1 MGQALS
7 IPDSGTGLPNERA
20 RGGAQQLPSSRV
32 AARVVLLAMIA
43 SGLTFGFLYQT
54 QTESAR
60 LSLELSA
67 ERDAAAAY
75 RADLGDGMTSAQLE
89 VQKVSLDHLTGTP
102 PPARFFLLDF
112 QRMDFW
118 TRQRHAYLALAQD
131 LEASRLY
138 LLTNL
143 HEQVSANA
151 IVASQVAEAWRQAG
165 GTPADGDALATG
177 TGRTSPPCQAA
188 PAIPH

>member
-20 RGGAQQLPSSRV
+20 RGSAQQLPSSRV

-67 ERDAAAAY
+67 DRDAAAAY
-75 RADLGDGMTSAQLE
+75 PGDLGDGMTSARLE
-89 VQKVSLDHLTGTP
+89 RQKVSLDHLSGTRAP
-102 PPARFFLLDF
+102 TRFSLADY
-112 QRMDFW
+112 QRIGFW
-118 TRQRHAYLALAQD
+118 TRQRQAYPAL
-131 LEASRLY
+131 S
-138 LLTNL
+138 
-143 HEQVSANA
+143 
-151 IVASQVAEAWRQAG
+151 
-165 GTPADGDALATG
+165 
-177 TGRTSPPCQAA
+177 
-188 PAIPH
+188 